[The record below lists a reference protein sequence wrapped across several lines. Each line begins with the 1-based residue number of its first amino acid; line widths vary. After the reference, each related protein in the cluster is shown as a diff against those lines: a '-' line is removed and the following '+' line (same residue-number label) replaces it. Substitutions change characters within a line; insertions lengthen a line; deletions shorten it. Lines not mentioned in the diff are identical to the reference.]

1 MKKKKKRI
9 SWCFLLKSNRYW
21 NSVCHLRLTKESW
34 NSQSVD
40 MVQSVVE
47 CSYTLHNC
55 TNSIGNSSR
64 WHRSALY
71 SSIIYICCSW
81 VLRSK
86 PTITLAI
93 YLLVSLLADNVHWII
108 QAVYWSA
115 VEAVDFQNICYILT
129 RKRNFNLIN
138 YMMFIWL
145 RNISSTHWFT
155 RIARFSFDRTWL
167 HVWNKNTRIRQPS
180 GIN

>member
-1 MKKKKKRI
+1 M
-9 SWCFLLKSNRYW
+9 KSNRYW

-40 MVQSVVE
+40 MVQSVVK

-64 WHRSALY
+64 SASFCHVFKHYLHLLLLSFEIEANESHWQFIFWFRFWPTTSIG
-71 SSIIYICCSW
+71 SSKQCIG
-81 VLRSK
+81 
-86 PTITLAI
+86 
-93 YLLVSLLADNVHWII
+93 
-108 QAVYWSA
+108 SA

-155 RIARFSFDRTWL
+155 RVARFSFDWTWL
-167 HVWNKNTRIRQPS
+167 HVWNKKKNTRIRQPS